1 MNYAD
6 YVYYRSKTDFGG
18 NVIPSESD
26 FDSVIGK
33 ASAYIDRITFGRSK
47 ENSDSEE
54 VKKAACAVAEVMYRN
69 ESRYGIS
76 SENNDGYSVTYLNNS
91 TKELRDQKRA
101 AYLFLSDDLI
111 YRGVL

>member
-6 YVYYRSKTDFGG
+6 FVYYRSDFGG
-18 NVIPSESD
+18 RVISSESD
-26 FDSVIGK
+26 FNSVIGK

-47 ENSDSEE
+47 EKAETEE
-54 VKKAACAVAEVMYRN
+54 VKKAACAVCEVMYQN

-91 TKELRDQKRA
+91 TNEQKDQKRA
-101 AYLFLSDDLI
+101 ACLFLSDELI

>member
-6 YVYYRSKTDFGG
+6 FVYYRSDFGG
-18 NVIPSESD
+18 KTISSESD
-26 FDSVIGK
+26 FNSVIGK
-33 ASAYIDRITFGRSK
+33 ASAYIDRITFGRAK
-47 ENSDSEE
+47 EKSDSEE
-54 VKKAACAVAEVMYRN
+54 VKKAVCAVAEVMCQN
-69 ESRYGIS
+69 NSHYGIS

>member
-6 YVYYRSKTDFGG
+6 FVYYRSDFGG
-18 NVIPSESD
+18 KTISSETD

-33 ASAYIDRITFGRSK
+33 ASAYIDRITFGRAK
-47 ENSDSEE
+47 EKSDSED